1 MRKSRFFLLLAIAL
15 GIGIVFARGE
25 LRETPLPRNVD
36 TPSEFASFLETSLP
50 AWMER
55 YRVPAVCTGLVA
67 GDLERV
73 VCAGTTRSDGGV
85 AIGSQSRFGVASVSK
100 AFTALAVL
108 TLAAHGAIALDD
120 PAERH
125 LRSWHFPR
133 KPFDGSALTIR
144 QLLTHTAGVGV
155 ASYGGAGSPRAGETT
170 RDVLDGRGS
179 GRAPV
184 RLVAAPGSG
193 FRYSGGGYMVLQ
205 QLVED
210 VAGRP
215 FEQFVIDNVFQ
226 PLGMRDSSFSWGAAR
241 DGDSAGHDVA
251 GQPLP
256 AHPYGAAMAPGAM
269 VTTADDLLR
278 FTAAFARGQVGARLG
293 WPEGLWRQYVA
304 ADQGHYGLGLTL
316 TEANGHLLLGHSG
329 TTMGY
334 NAGFNASP
342 AEGFGWF
349 VLENG
354 NGGGFLN
361 SELNRLALQ
370 WKTGA
375 VDPRHRAM
383 KVFCAAV
390 AFLGTTLPALG
401 VLLLASFGL
410 RLAFGQR
417 RWLWT
422 SGGAPLAKGLRG
434 VLAVLLAGAGALWLA
449 VFHTEAF
456 YPALT
461 TAWMPYTFRFATL
474 GVLLIALRGI
484 LACLFVRPRTVT
496 EPAAV

>member
-1 MRKSRFFLLLAIAL
+1 MRKSRFFLLLAVAL

-25 LRETPLPRNVD
+25 LRETPLPQDVD
-36 TPSEFASFLETSLP
+36 SPSEFASFLEASLP
-50 AWMER
+50 GWMER

-67 GDLERV
+67 GELERV
-73 VCAGTTRSDGGV
+73 ICAGTARSDGGV
-85 AIGSQSRFGVASVSK
+85 AIGSRSRFGVASVSK

-108 TLAAHGAIALDD
+108 TLAARGAIALDD

-125 LRSWHFPR
+125 LRFWRFPR
-133 KPFDGSALTIR
+133 ERFDGSAVTVR

-155 ASYGGAGSPRAGETT
+155 ASYGGAGSPQAGETT

-184 RLVAAPGSG
+184 RLLAAPGAG

-205 QLVED
+205 QLIED
-210 VAGRP
+210 VAGQP
-215 FEQFVIDNVFQ
+215 FEQFVVENVFQ

-278 FTAAFARGQVGARLG
+278 FTSAFARGQAGTRLG

-304 ADQGHYGLGLTL
+304 GGQGHYGLGLTL
-316 TEANGHLLLGHSG
+316 TEANGHRLLGHSG

-361 SELNRLALQ
+361 SELNRLVLR

-375 VDPRHRAM
+375 VDPRHRAL
-383 KVFCAAV
+383 KVLRAV
-390 AFLGTTLPALG
+390 VVFLGTALPALG

-410 RLAFGQR
+410 RLASGQR
-417 RWLWT
+417 RWLWA
-422 SGGAPLAKGLRG
+422 SGGGRFVKALRG
-434 VLAVLLAGAGALWLA
+434 VLAVLLSGAGVVWLA

-461 TAWMPYTFRFATL
+461 TAWMPFAFRFATL

-484 LACLFVRPRTVT
+484 LACLFVRTRTVT